1 MAFLL
6 YIILALLII
15 SIIFATIKFQLIIEE
30 FKYKRI
36 TQTELFTN
44 KKQTDKQLKFLIKL
58 RICIF
63 SKIPVA
69 TIKVNEEKLK
79 ELEKRKNFEKIQ
91 KILKEQIDKLQAKL
105 IKNLSKTK
113 DAKALLN
120 IITIAKE
127 LKLQFKKID
136 LKINIGLE
144 NVIATS
150 MLIPII
156 STIIA
161 FALRSLEVKPGEN
174 QYKIMPKY
182 NLQNDG
188 TQINILLKCIIEVK
202 MIHIINIMYII
213 KNQRK
218 VKKHVRTSNRRSYD
232 YSYE

>member
-6 YIILALLII
+6 YVILIFLII
-15 SIIFATIKFQLIIEE
+15 SIIFATIKIQLIVEE
-30 FKYKRI
+30 FKYNKT
-36 TQTELFTN
+36 TQKELFTN
-44 KKQTDKQLKFLIKL
+44 KKQTNKQLKFLIKL